1 MAFPLLGVA
10 TLIGD
15 FFKGRSE
22 ERQQSAEIKRELHSK
37 RLESIRQGN
46 ISASDLDALSVK
58 TRGWKDEYLL
68 ILTTIPVLL
77 CFIPDYAQYAYAGF
91 DALEQ
96 VPEYYWYLLAG
107 IYIDTFGFRRMLR
120 NTFEKWIEKRL
131 SGTL

>member
-1 MAFPLLGVA
+1 MAFPLLGVVS
-10 TLIGD
+10 LIGD
-15 FFKGRSE
+15 FFQGRRE
-22 ERQQSAEIKRELHSK
+22 ERQQHAEIKRELHSK
-37 RLESIRQGN
+37 RLEGIRQGN

-91 DALEQ
+91 DALEK
-96 VPEYYWYLLAG
+96 VPDYYWYLLAG

-120 NTFEKWIEKRL
+120 NTFEKWIEKKL
-131 SGTL
+131 SGKL